1 MYSYYYDDDLDWL
14 FGLFVVVVGIIM
26 LAIIVI
32 ASSQPRAPTFD
43 PNQACAR
50 HGGIYPDSVK
60 MHGHTVVGV
69 TCKDNRFIK
78 GD

>member
-1 MYSYYYDDDLDWL
+1 MYDDELWIM
-14 FGLFVVVVGIIM
+14 GLFVILLGV
-26 LAIIVI
+26 AAIVI
-32 ASSQPRAPTFD
+32 IALSQPDAPAFD

-60 MHGHTVVGV
+60 MHNHLVVGV